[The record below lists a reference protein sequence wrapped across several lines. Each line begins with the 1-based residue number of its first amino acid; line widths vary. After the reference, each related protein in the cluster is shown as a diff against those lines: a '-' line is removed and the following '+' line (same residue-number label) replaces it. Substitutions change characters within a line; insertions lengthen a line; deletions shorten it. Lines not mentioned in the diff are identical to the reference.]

1 MENQHVTVVYNVPT
15 GKKEME
21 SKHLARSTVY
31 LALHTKFTKK
41 KKNDAFSNKAK
52 IVLEAPG

>member
-1 MENQHVTVVYNVPT
+1 MENQHVTVVYNVLT
-15 GKKEME
+15 GRKEME

-31 LALHTKFTKK
+31 VALHTKFTK